1 MSITVMVMVMMMN
14 RIIQRS
20 PLEIN
25 LNYPPKFIPALTTKK
40 RLVFII
46 GGRCSAKSVSVAQLM
61 LVKALNGADILC
73 GREYQNSISESVYKL
88 LASTA
93 RNMRIPGLIITEK
106 KIRIANGGSFA
117 FRGFARNPEAV
128 RSATNFNDCWIEEA
142 QDMSEES
149 IDILLP
155 TIRAPGSQL
164 FFTANPQASTEPFSK
179 KFIVPFKK
187 HLDRYGIYEDAM
199 RLIIV
204 LNWRDNPWH
213 GELEG
218 ERRDA
223 KKTMSAAKYAWIWEG
238 EFNDSVEDA
247 IIPAEWFDSAVDAHI
262 KLNIKPQ
269 GAQIV
274 AHDPSDTGPD
284 AKGLVYRHGIVIMD
298 AQERD
303 IGDVNEGCD
312 WALDYACK
320 VNADYFVWDGDG
332 MGISLKRQ
340 VNDALEG
347 KKIEAVMFRG
357 SESPEHPNAIYEPVD
372 MISSGKDKS
381 NAETFFNRRAQSY
394 WSLRDRFCKTHM
406 AIKRGTY
413 VNPDQLISIS
423 SKIKCL
429 ATLRSEVCRIPNKAN
444 GSGRI
449 QIVSKPEMK
458 KLKIDSPN
466 LADSLMM
473 SMFIP
478 KPVKKIKQYNK
489 ITIPDRVGPRYDP
502 RHTNKK

>member
-1 MSITVMVMVMMMN
+1 MN
-14 RIIQRS
+14 KIIKSRR
-20 PLEIN
+20 LDID

-73 GREYQNSISESVYKL
+73 GREYQNSIQESVYKL

-93 RNMRIPGLIITEK
+93 RNMLIPGLIITEK
-106 KIRIANGGSFA
+106 KIRIANGGGSFA

-155 TIRAPGSQL
+155 TIRAPGSQI

-187 HLDRYGIYEDAM
+187 YLDRDGFYEDAM
-199 RLIIV
+199 RLILV

-223 KKTMSAAKYAWIWEG
+223 KRTMSAAKYAWIWEG

-284 AKGLVYRHGIVIMD
+284 PKAICYRHGIVILD
-298 AQERD
+298 AQERE

-312 WALDYACK
+312 WALDYACQ

-340 VNDALEG
+340 VNNALEG
-347 KKIEAVMFRG
+347 KKIEPVMFRG
-357 SESPEHPNAIYEPVD
+357 SESPEYPNAIYEPVE

-381 NAETFFNRRAQSY
+381 NAETFYNRRAQSY
-394 WSLRDRFCKTHM
+394 WNLRDRFCKTHM
-406 AIKRGTY
+406 AIKRKEY
-413 VNPDQLISIS
+413 INPDELISIS

-429 ATLRSEVCRIPNKAN
+429 ATLRSEVCRVPLKAS
-444 GSGRI
+444 GTGRI
-449 QIVSKPEMK
+449 QILSKPEMK
-458 KLKIDSPN
+458 TRLKIDSPN

-478 KPVKKIKQYNK
+478 KPVRRTVADCD
-489 ITIPDRVGPRYDP
+489 ITIPERAGLRYDA
-502 RHTNKK
+502 RDKYNRGGRGF